1 MIKMK
6 KKYLIPV
13 ILLVILALCAGAAHA
28 SGDLDNMSLE
38 ELQQLQEQLN
48 QKISEKEKET
58 SPESPTEAPPETAAV
73 PITGLKIAA
82 PKDPLGNGKELTLT
96 KAYTYDPLHA
106 MAYTFPRCASST
118 SVSFPTGLWSHY
130 FTATASSASSTV
142 VISVTDANGK
152 TYTETMTRP
161 KAFTVN
167 DYKNK

>member
-58 SPESPTEAPPETAAV
+58 SPESPTEAPPETAPALPPSSRRSSESADIV
-73 PITGLKIAA
+73 RIAA
-82 PKDPLGNGKELTLT
+82 LAAPISRLTL
-96 KAYTYDPLHA
+96 L
-106 MAYTFPRCASST
+106 
-118 SVSFPTGLWSHY
+118 
-130 FTATASSASSTV
+130 
-142 VISVTDANGK
+142 
-152 TYTETMTRP
+152 
-161 KAFTVN
+161 
-167 DYKNK
+167 

>member
-1 MIKMK
+1 MT
-6 KKYLIPV
+6 
-13 ILLVILALCAGAAHA
+13 HEE
-28 SGDLDNMSLE
+28 LDVLE
-38 ELQQLQEQLN
+38 ELLVPMKF
-48 QKISEKEKET
+48 QKGEMVLSEGET
-58 SPESPTEAPPETAAV
+58 CRNIYWIAK
-73 PITGLKIAA
+73 GLVRLFYFK
-82 PKDPLGNGKELTLT
+82 NGKELTVS

-142 VISVTDANGK
+142 TVTVTDGNGK
-152 TYTETMTRP
+152 VYTETMTRP